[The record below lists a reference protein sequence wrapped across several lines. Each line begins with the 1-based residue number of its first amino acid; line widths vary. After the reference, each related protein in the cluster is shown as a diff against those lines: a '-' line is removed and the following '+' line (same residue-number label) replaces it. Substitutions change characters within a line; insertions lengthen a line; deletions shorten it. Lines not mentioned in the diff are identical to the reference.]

1 MSRST
6 AEVLLGPGYF
16 YFAPY
21 GEAFPTFAVPDT
33 VDTLPGGNWVDAGY
47 SEDGWN
53 LVADLTYEY
62 FTPAEEIDPIA
73 TIKMAQEVHFRGIA
87 AQFSLENLQFALGG
101 GSIAADAGPPATQT
115 YTPPASDE
123 YDFNAVLF
131 RTKAPGTGK
140 VRDIQIP
147 RLISVSSLDIPHTK
161 GASPSS
167 VAIDVRALKE
177 SGVDVFS
184 IYEMT

>member
-1 MSRST
+1 MPRTT

-16 YFAPY
+16 YTAPF
-21 GEAFPTFAVPDT
+21 GEAFPTFSAPDT

-73 TIKMAQEVHFRGIA
+73 VIKMAQEIHFRGVA
-87 AQFSLENLQFALGG
+87 AQFSVENLQLALGG
-101 GSIAADAGPPATQT
+101 GTIASDAGPPTTQT

-123 YDFNAVLF
+123 FDYWTVLF
-131 RTKAPGTGK
+131 RTAAPGTGK
-140 VRDIQIP
+140 VRDIRIP
-147 RLISVSSLDIPHTK
+147 KLISVSSLDIPHTK

-167 VAIDVRALKE
+167 IAIDVRAMKDA
-177 SGVDVFS
+177 GVDVFS
-184 IYEMT
+184 VYEMT